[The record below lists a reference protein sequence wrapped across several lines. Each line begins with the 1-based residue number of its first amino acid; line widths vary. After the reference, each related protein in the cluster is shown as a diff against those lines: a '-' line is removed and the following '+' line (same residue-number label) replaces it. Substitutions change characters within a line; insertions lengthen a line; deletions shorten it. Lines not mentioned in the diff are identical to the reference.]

1 MLLDIAKYLATV
13 GLLGAFLVD
22 KLTANLGILMAAVT
36 LATFVI
42 GFYVIPPKNEGDES

>member
-22 KLTANLGILMAAVT
+22 KLTAHLGILMAAVT
-36 LATFVI
+36 LVAFI
-42 GFYVIPPKNEGDES
+42 AGFYVIPPKSEGDKS